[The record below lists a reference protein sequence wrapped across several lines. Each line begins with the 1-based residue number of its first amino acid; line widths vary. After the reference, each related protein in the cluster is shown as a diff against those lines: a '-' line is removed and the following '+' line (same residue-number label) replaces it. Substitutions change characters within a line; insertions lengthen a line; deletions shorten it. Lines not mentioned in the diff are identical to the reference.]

1 MTPRIYSDKFK
12 AEALQRVS
20 QIGWRPTAREL
31 GVDHKSL
38 FRWAKEAGLDHHA
51 LGLEASESNRAAAAM
66 RNARVALE
74 RAEARER
81 VVTRL
86 LRTTEVALARELEI
100 LVAGGFTKD
109 DLQALTN
116 SRMKAIQ
123 QFELL
128 EGRVTDR
135 QDYGLENVLAGV
147 VLAFQKV
154 LELAHEEQRQLFQET
169 FARELRDVQTKG
181 MPELEAGEA
190 VEADAIEDGEFEEAA
205 S

>member
-1 MTPRIYSDKFK
+1 MTPRLHSDSFK
-12 AEALQRVS
+12 AKALERVKE
-20 QIGWRPTAREL
+20 IGWKPTAREL

-38 FRWAKEAGLDHHA
+38 FRWAREAGLDHA
-51 LGLEASESNRAAAAM
+51 VVNEQVSERNRLAAASM
-66 RNARVALE
+66 NARVARE

-81 VVTRL
+81 VTTRL
-86 LRTTEVALARELEI
+86 LKTTEIALARELEI
-100 LVAGGFTKD
+100 LAAGGFTKD

-135 QDYGLENVLAGV
+135 QDYGLENVLTGV
-147 VLAFQKV
+147 ALAFQKV

-169 FARELRDVQTKG
+169 FARELRDVQTQG
-181 MPELEAGEA
+181 MIELEAGEEE
-190 VEADAIEDGEFEEAA
+190 VVEDGEIVEPAP
-205 S
+205 

>member
-1 MTPRIYSDKFK
+1 MK
-12 AEALQRVS
+12 
-20 QIGWRPTAREL
+20 
-31 GVDHKSL
+31 
-38 FRWAKEAGLDHHA
+38 
-51 LGLEASESNRAAAAM
+51 
-66 RNARVALE
+66 E

-100 LVAGGFTKD
+100 LIAGGFTRD

-135 QDYGLENVLAGV
+135 QDYGMESILIGV
-147 VLAFQKV
+147 AAAIQRA
-154 LELAHEEQRQLFQET
+154 LELLPDALRPMMQEAI
-169 FARELRDVQTKG
+169 ARELRDIQTKG
-181 MPELEAGEA
+181 MVELPAGEDEA
-190 VEADAIEDGEFEEAA
+190 VEEAEFEEAA
-205 S
+205 P